1 MNFNSIRVKYTTI
14 FVGVGLLMAI
24 SSFMTF
30 KLLNDFRLGFDK
42 VSTQYTPSISAVL
55 NADRDLY
62 QARVAELDALL
73 NYTDKDSLAN
83 DLAVYKENAQQAY
96 DRMYVLLD
104 LLKADKDIAV
114 KVQGYE
120 GAFNAWLKASQQVF
134 DKLAQGNLEA
144 AKIQSD
150 AASASTFSALR
161 DFYDIAGEAADVNSA
176 RLAEQLSTNVETSST
191 VLFFVTA
198 IVVLA
203 IIVMGVYAPR
213 AMSLALNELRN
224 SLQGLS
230 SGDGDLSKRINN
242 NRKDEIGEVGVEVNL
257 LMESLTEL
265 IKSMVDQTVVM
276 IDEVTLMADGAQQVQ
291 NTSNEQQ
298 ESVDMAVTAVNEL
311 SVAIREV
318 AQNAQM
324 AATEIN
330 EVSKLTAAGKI
341 LTESSVNEI
350 KGLSETVSEASATV
364 SELAESSQKI
374 ASVLDVIR
382 GIAEQT
388 NLLALNAAIEAAR
401 AGEQGRGF
409 AVVADEVR
417 SLASKTQQS
426 TDDIQSMI
434 EMLQSGVN
442 NAVSA
447 IQKGNTAAEKTV
459 VESAKMLESLI
470 NIDSASARVSDASMQ
485 IATSTEEQ
493 SHVAEEVNATL
504 VRLSD
509 LATHNADQAAKNGSV
524 SREVSAVAEA
534 LNKSVSRFK
543 LS

>member
-1 MNFNSIRVKYTTI
+1 
-14 FVGVGLLMAI
+14 
-24 SSFMTF
+24 
-30 KLLNDFRLGFDK
+30 
-42 VSTQYTPSISAVL
+42 
-55 NADRDLY
+55 
-62 QARVAELDALL
+62 
-73 NYTDKDSLAN
+73 
-83 DLAVYKENAQQAY
+83 
-96 DRMYVLLD
+96 
-104 LLKADKDIAV
+104 
-114 KVQGYE
+114 
-120 GAFNAWLKASQQVF
+120 
-134 DKLAQGNLEA
+134 
-144 AKIQSD
+144 
-150 AASASTFSALR
+150 LR
-161 DFYDIAGEAADVNSA
+161 
-176 RLAEQLSTNVETSST
+176 
-191 VLFFVTA
+191 
-198 IVVLA
+198 
-203 IIVMGVYAPR
+203 
-213 AMSLALNELRN
+213 
-224 SLQGLS
+224 GLS
-230 SGDGDLSKRINN
+230 SGDGDLSRRINN
-242 NRKDEIGEVGVEVNL
+242 NRKDEIGEVGVQVNL
-257 LMESLTEL
+257 LMENWSEL
-265 IKSMVDQTVVM
+265 IRNIVDQTVVM
-276 IDEVTLMADGAQQVQ
+276 IKEVTLMAEGAQQVQ

-318 AQNAQM
+318 AQNAQL
-324 AATEIN
+324 AAGEIN
-330 EVSKLTAAGKI
+330 EVNKLTADGKL
-341 LTESSVNEI
+341 LTESSLSQI
-350 KGLSETVSEASATV
+350 KGLSDTVSEASSTV

-442 NAVSA
+442 NAVNA
-447 IQKGNTAAEKTV
+447 IQKGNVAAEKTV
-459 VESAKMLESLI
+459 AESSKMLESLI

-509 LATHNADQAAKNGSV
+509 LATHNADQAAENGRV
-524 SREVSAVAEA
+524 SREVSEVAEA

-543 LS
+543 LG

>member
-1 MNFNSIRVKYTTI
+1 
-14 FVGVGLLMAI
+14 VGLLMAV

-30 KLLNDFRLGFDK
+30 SLLNDFRHGFDR
-42 VSTQYTPSISAVL
+42 VSTAYTPAISSVL

-62 QARVAELDALL
+62 QARVAELNALL
-73 NYTDKDSLAN
+73 NYTNKDSLAN
-83 DLAVYKENAQQAY
+83 ELAEYKENAQQAY
-96 DRMYVLLD
+96 DRMYVLLG
-104 LLKADKDIAV
+104 LLEADKDIAA
-114 KVQGYE
+114 KVSGFE
-120 GAFNAWLKASQQVF
+120 GAFETWLNTSQQVF
-134 DKLAQGNLEA
+134 DLLGQGNLEA
-144 AKIQSD
+144 AKNLSD
-150 AASASTFSALR
+150 GASISTFGILR
-161 DFYDIAGEAADVNSA
+161 DFYDIAGVAADANSA
-176 RLAEQLSTNVETSST
+176 LLAEQLSTRVEIGSSF
-191 VLFFVTA
+191 LFIVTA
-198 IVVLA
+198 VVVLA
-203 IIVMGVYAPR
+203 ILGMGIYAPR
-213 AMSLALNELRN
+213 AMSLALYQLRDSLSVLN
-224 SLQGLS
+224 SGN
-230 SGDGDLSKRINN
+230 GDLSQRITS
-242 NRKDEIGEVGVEVNL
+242 NRKDEIGEVANEVNH
-257 LMESLTEL
+257 LMEGLTEL
-265 IKSMVDQTVVM
+265 IKGIVDQSTIM
-276 IDEVTLMADGAQQVQ
+276 IDEVKQMAEGAQQVQ

-318 AQNAQM
+318 AQNAQL
-324 AATEIN
+324 AAGEIN
-330 EVSKLTAAGKI
+330 EVNKLTADGKL
-341 LTESSVNEI
+341 LTESSLNQI
-350 KGLSETVSEASATV
+350 QGLSDTVSEASATV

-426 TDDIQSMI
+426 TDDIQTMI

-442 NAVSA
+442 NAVNA
-447 IQKGNTAAEKTV
+447 IEKGNVAAEKTV
-459 VESAKMLESLI
+459 AESAKMLESLI

-509 LATHNADQAAKNGSV
+509 LATHNAEQAAENGSV
-524 SREVSAVAEA
+524 SLEVREVAEA